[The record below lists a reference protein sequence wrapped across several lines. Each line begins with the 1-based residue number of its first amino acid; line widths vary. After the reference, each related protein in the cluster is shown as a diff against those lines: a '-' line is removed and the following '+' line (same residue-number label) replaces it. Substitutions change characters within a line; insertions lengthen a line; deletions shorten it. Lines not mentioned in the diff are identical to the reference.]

1 MKLIEE
7 ISELGNS
14 EDRED
19 SEVVLQGKDREE
31 NLEATEDVMRNSN
44 LKENM
49 VEAEDTEEEDLVD
62 LQKAEMILR

>member
-1 MKLIEE
+1 MKLIKE